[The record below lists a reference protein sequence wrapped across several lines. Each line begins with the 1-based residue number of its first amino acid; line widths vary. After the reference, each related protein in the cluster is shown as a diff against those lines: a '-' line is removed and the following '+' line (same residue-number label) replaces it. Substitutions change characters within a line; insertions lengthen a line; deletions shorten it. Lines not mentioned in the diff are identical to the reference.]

1 MKTTNKQTKSL
12 ILAAVMTAVTGSV
25 FAAGLDNTVNPTA
38 AHYGAEA
45 YGYTN
50 TINETGRSAFVVG
63 YKNTVSAN
71 NALVYGVENKAEGI
85 NSLVGGEYSKATGR
99 NSVAIGSSAQAL
111 KDNNFAIGSQARANG
126 TDALAF
132 GNGAYAENNSTV
144 AIGKTVKATGEGALA
159 IGFNSE
165 ASARNSIAIGGNVKK
180 PGDSINPPKI
190 VASGTS
196 SIAVGYGATAKGN
209 LGISIGENAYSEGS
223 GSAAI
228 GSWSIA
234 SGDHATA
241 VGGGY
246 ARADR
251 AVAVGSGSA
260 DGVDSVSM
268 GYYSRV
274 SAEGSVGIGRHVTI
288 DDNATNSVVIGSAS
302 SGVINDKKNV
312 VAIGA
317 DTYSAVENSVALGNY
332 ARADEV
338 VSTSSAN
345 IAGKTYDFAGKTAD
359 GTVSIG
365 GKIISGYE
373 TDSHGMPIVD
383 DNGNLIPIVDKT
395 AYRTITNVAAGR
407 VSATST
413 DAVNGSQLNATVEAI
428 NKNHKDIVDTAK
440 GLQMLGDVVADH
452 ETAIAA
458 NKQAAAD
465 AMAEA
470 KKHGSVVAGDNVVVT
485 TGTNANGG
493 VEYKVSTKKDVELN
507 SASFGSVSDPVHN
520 TITKDGMGV
529 FDGDVDTQYK
539 ASGMV
544 IENRD
549 NLDSATHDING
560 VTADSNGRHVAFTT
574 DGIDAGSQVIN
585 NVKAGVK
592 DTDAVNVKQ
601 LNESISTESVVSDN
615 QVDNIAAV
623 RVVNGKSTGDKNA
636 QYGVYVSRTTVDSIA
651 KASNR
656 FAGDDVIKVERWS
669 APANVADLTTFKYDG
684 SKAAAK
690 TPLTYKAN
698 GKTETTMLSNGLDFT
713 NGSNTTA
720 SVDVNGVVKY
730 DLNKD
735 ISVDSVTTGK
745 LVADKANIGG
755 VVIDNSGINAGGKTI
770 TNVARGV
777 NANDAVTVGQLNDV
791 RTAMSNG
798 DAATLNRANA
808 YTDARVSETTA
819 QNAALAALHPLD
831 FNKHDKF
838 QIATGVGNYKNKTAV
853 ALGAFYQ
860 PNENT
865 LLSLGATLG
874 AHRNVVNAGATFRF
888 GKHSEMNTDRH
899 DALENKVKT
908 LEETLADISAK
919 YDELLK
925 KVEEK

>member
-1 MKTTNKQTKSL
+1 MKTTNKKAITL
-12 ILAAVMTAVTGSV
+12 VAAMAAISGSV
-25 FAAGLDNTVNPTA
+25 FGAGVNNTVDPNA
-38 AHYGAEA
+38 ALYGAEA
-45 YGYTN
+45 YGKQNVVASTA
-50 TINETGRSAFVVG
+50 TSAFAVG
-63 YKNTVSAN
+63 YNNTVAGDNSF
-71 NALVYGVENKAEGI
+71 VYGNANKATGTNAI
-85 NSLVGGEYSKATGR
+85 AGGEYSRAAGR

-111 KDNNFAIGSQARANG
+111 QNDTFAIGSQARANG

-132 GNGAYAENNSTV
+132 GNGAYAESSSTV
-144 AIGKTVKATGEGALA
+144 AIGKTVKAEADSAVA
-159 IGFNSE
+159 IGVRTSASGNSTV
-165 ASARNSIAIGGNVKK
+165 AIGRDNSV
-180 PGDSINPPKI
+180 
-190 VASGTS
+190 TS
-196 SIAVGYGATAKGN
+196 
-209 LGISIGENAYSEGS
+209 
-223 GSAAI
+223 
-228 GSWSIA
+228 
-234 SGDHATA
+234 
-241 VGGGY
+241 
-246 ARADR
+246 ADTT
-251 AVAVGSGSA
+251 VVGSNNGTVA
-260 DGVDSVSM
+260 
-268 GYYSRV
+268 
-274 SAEGSVGIGRHVTI
+274 AEQ
-288 DDNATNSVVIGSAS
+288 SVVIGY
-302 SGVINDKKNV
+302 NNKV
-312 VAIGA
+312 VGTDPEQVVLGSNSKTGAQGAIAVGTHAEATAMDAIAIGNNTLA
-317 DTYSAVENSVALGNY
+317 DNANSVALGTNSVTD
-332 ARADEV
+332 AV
-338 VSTSSAN
+338 VNTSSA
-345 IAGKTYDFAGKTAD
+345 T
-359 GTVSIG
+359 IG
-365 GKIISGYE
+365 GKSYTFAG
-373 TDSHGMPIVD
+373 TNALSTLSVGSDSRSSA
-383 DNGNLIPIVDKT
+383 NGAADYK
-395 AYRTITNVAAGR
+395 RTVTNVAAGR

-428 NKNHKDIVDTAK
+428 NKNHKDILDTAT
-440 GLQMLGDVVADH
+440 GLQMLGDIVSDH
-452 ETAIAA
+452 ETQIAA

-470 KKHGSVVAGDNVVVT
+470 KKHTSVVAGDNVVVA

-493 VEYKVSTKKDVELN
+493 VEYKVSTKKDVDLS

-520 TITKDGMGV
+520 VITKDGMGV
-529 FDGDVDTQYK
+529 FDGDVDSQYK

-549 NLDSATHDING
+549 NLDTATHDING

-601 LNESISTESVVSDN
+601 LNDSISTESVVSDN

-623 RVVNGKSTGDKNA
+623 RVTNGKSTGDKNA

-656 FAGDDVIKVERWS
+656 FAGDDVIKVERWV
-669 APANVADLTTFKYDG
+669 APSNVADLTTFKYDG
-684 SKAAAK
+684 NKAATK

-698 GKTETTMLSNGLDFT
+698 GVTKTTMLSDGLDFT

-720 SVDVNGVVKY
+720 SVDANGVVKY

-735 ISVDSVTTGK
+735 ITVDSVKAGK
-745 LVADKANIGG
+745 VVADKANIAG
-755 VVIDNSGINAGGKTI
+755 VTIDNSGINAGDKTI
-770 TNVARGV
+770 TNVARGI
-777 NANDAVTVGQLNDV
+777 NANDAATVGQLNDV

-808 YTDARVSETTA
+808 YTDSRVSETTA

-865 LLSLGATLG
+865 MFSVGATLG

-899 DALENKVKT
+899 DALEAKVKT
-908 LEETLADISAK
+908 LEETLANISAK

>member
-1 MKTTNKQTKSL
+1 MKTTKANKTL
-12 ILAAVMTAVTGSV
+12 VILAAMAAISGNV
-25 FAAGLDNTVNPTA
+25 FAAGVNNSVDA
-38 AHYGAEA
+38 NASLYGAEA
-45 YGYTN
+45 YGKDNVIAATGTSAFAVGYNN
-50 TINETGRSAFVVG
+50 TISGDNSF
-63 YKNTVSAN
+63 
-71 NALVYGVENKAEGI
+71 VYGNANKATGTNAI
-85 NSLVGGEYSKATGR
+85 AGGEYSRAAGR

-111 KDNNFAIGSQARANG
+111 QNDTFAIGSQARANG

-132 GNGAYAENNSTV
+132 GNGAYAESSSTV
-144 AIGKTVKATGEGALA
+144 AIGKTVKAEADSAVA
-159 IGFNSE
+159 IGVRTSASGNSTV
-165 ASARNSIAIGGNVKK
+165 AIGRDNSV
-180 PGDSINPPKI
+180 
-190 VASGTS
+190 TS
-196 SIAVGYGATAKGN
+196 
-209 LGISIGENAYSEGS
+209 
-223 GSAAI
+223 
-228 GSWSIA
+228 
-234 SGDHATA
+234 
-241 VGGGY
+241 
-246 ARADR
+246 ADTT
-251 AVAVGSGSA
+251 VVGSNNGTVA
-260 DGVDSVSM
+260 
-268 GYYSRV
+268 
-274 SAEGSVGIGRHVTI
+274 AEQ
-288 DDNATNSVVIGSAS
+288 SVVIGY
-302 SGVINDKKNV
+302 NNKV
-312 VAIGA
+312 VGTDPEQVVLGSNSKTGAQGAIAVGTHAEATAMDAIAVGNNTLA
-317 DTYSAVENSVALGNY
+317 DNANSVALGTNSVTD
-332 ARADEV
+332 AV
-338 VSTSSAN
+338 VNTTSATIGGKSYTFAGTNALSTLSVGSDSRSSAN
-345 IAGKTYDFAGKTAD
+345 GAAD
-359 GTVSIG
+359 YKRTV
-365 GKIISGYE
+365 
-373 TDSHGMPIVD
+373 
-383 DNGNLIPIVDKT
+383 
-395 AYRTITNVAAGR
+395 TNVAAGR

-428 NKNHKDIVDTAK
+428 NKNHKDILDTAT
-440 GLQMLGDVVADH
+440 GLQMLGDIVSDH
-452 ETAIAA
+452 ETQIAA

-470 KKHGSVVAGDNVVVT
+470 KKHTSVAAGDNVVVT

-493 VEYKVSTKKDVELN
+493 IEYKVATKKDVSLD
-507 SASFGSVSDPVHN
+507 SASFGSVFDPVHN
-520 TITKDGMGV
+520 VITKNGMGV
-529 FDGDVDTQYK
+529 FDNDVDTQYK
-539 ASGMV
+539 ANGMIV
-544 IENRD
+544 ENRD
-549 NLDSATHDING
+549 NLDNATHDING

-574 DGIDAGSQVIN
+574 NGIDAGSQIIN
-585 NVKAGVK
+585 NVKAGVA

-601 LNESISTESVVSDN
+601 LNDSISTESVVSDN

-669 APANVADLTTFKYDG
+669 APSNVADLTTFKYDG
-684 SKAAAK
+684 NKAAAK

-698 GKTETTMLSNGLDFT
+698 GVEEKVMLSDGLNFT
-713 NGSNTTA
+713 NGNNTTA
-720 SVDVNGVVKY
+720 SVDANGVIKY

-755 VVIDNSGINAGGKTI
+755 VVIDNNGINAGDKVI
-770 TNVARGV
+770 SNVARGI

-791 RTAMSNG
+791 RAAMSNG

-865 LLSLGATLG
+865 MFSVGATLG

-899 DALENKVKT
+899 DALEAKVKS

-925 KVEEK
+925 KVENK

>member
-25 FAAGLDNTVNPTA
+25 FAVGLDNTVNPTA

-111 KDNNFAIGSQARANG
+111 RDNNFAIGSQARANG

-132 GNGAYAENNSTV
+132 GNGAYAESSSTV
-144 AIGKTVKATGEGALA
+144 AIGKTVKAEADSAVAIGVRTSASGNSTVAIGRDNSVTSSDTTVVGSNNGTVAAEQSVVIGYNNTVVGTDPEQVVLGSNSKTGAQGAVAIGTHAEATAMDALA
-159 IGFNSE
+159 IGNNTL
-165 ASARNSIAIGGNVKK
+165 A
-180 PGDSINPPKI
+180 
-190 VASGTS
+190 
-196 SIAVGYGATAKGN
+196 
-209 LGISIGENAYSEGS
+209 
-223 GSAAI
+223 
-228 GSWSIA
+228 
-234 SGDHATA
+234 
-241 VGGGY
+241 
-246 ARADR
+246 
-251 AVAVGSGSA
+251 
-260 DGVDSVSM
+260 
-268 GYYSRV
+268 
-274 SAEGSVGIGRHVTI
+274 
-288 DDNATNSVVIGSAS
+288 DNA
-302 SGVINDKKNV
+302 
-312 VAIGA
+312 
-317 DTYSAVENSVALGNY
+317 NSVALGTNSVTD
-332 ARADEV
+332 AV
-338 VSTSSAN
+338 VNTTSATIGGKVYNFAGTNALSTVSVGSDSRSSAN
-345 IAGKTYDFAGKTAD
+345 GAAD
-359 GTVSIG
+359 Y
-365 GKIISGYE
+365 K
-373 TDSHGMPIVD
+373 
-383 DNGNLIPIVDKT
+383 
-395 AYRTITNVAAGR
+395 RTITNVAAGR

-428 NKNHKDIVDTAK
+428 NKNHKDILDTAT
-440 GLQMLGDVVADH
+440 GLQMLGDIVSDH
-452 ETAIAA
+452 ETQIAA

-470 KKHGSVVAGDNVVVT
+470 KKHTSVAAGDNVVVT

-493 VEYKVSTKKDVELN
+493 IEYKVATKKDVSLD

-520 TITKDGMGV
+520 VITKDGMGV
-529 FDGDVDTQYK
+529 FDNDVDTQYK
-539 ASGMV
+539 ANGMIV
-544 IENRD
+544 ENRD
-549 NLDSATHDING
+549 NLDNATHDING
-560 VTADSNGRHVAFTT
+560 VTADSNGRHIAFTT
-574 DGIDAGSQVIN
+574 DGIDAGSQIIN
-585 NVKAGVK
+585 NVKAGVN

-601 LNESISTESVVSDN
+601 LNDSISTESVVSDN

-636 QYGVYVSRTTVDSIA
+636 QYGVYVSRTTIDNIA
-651 KASNR
+651 KGSNR
-656 FAGDDVIKVERWS
+656 FAGDDVIKVERWV
-669 APANVADLTTFKYDG
+669 APSNVADLTTFKYDG
-684 SKAAAK
+684 NKAATK
-690 TPLTYKAN
+690 TPLAYKAN
-698 GKTETTMLSNGLDFT
+698 GVEEKVMLSDGLNFT
-713 NGSNTTA
+713 NGNNTTA
-720 SVDVNGVVKY
+720 SVDSNGVVKY

-735 ISVDSVTTGK
+735 ITVDSVKAGK

-755 VVIDNSGINAGGKTI
+755 VTIDNSGINAGGKTI
-770 TNVARGV
+770 TNVARGI

-791 RTAMSNG
+791 RTAMANG

-808 YTDARVSETTA
+808 YTDSRVSETTA

-838 QIATGVGNYKNKTAV
+838 QIATGVGNYKNKTSV

-860 PNENT
+860 PNENV
-865 LLSLGATLG
+865 LLSVGATLG

-899 DALENKVKT
+899 DALEAKVKT

>member
-1 MKTTNKQTKSL
+1 MKTTKANKTL
-12 ILAAVMTAVTGSV
+12 VILAAMAAISGTT
-25 FAAGLDNTVNPTA
+25 FAAGVNNTVDPNA
-38 AHYGAEA
+38 ALYGAEA
-45 YGYTN
+45 YGKSNVIEAGGT
-50 TINETGRSAFVVG
+50 SAFAVG
-63 YKNTVSAN
+63 YNNTVSKD
-71 NALVYGVENKAEGI
+71 NAFVYGNANKAKGT
-85 NSLVGGEYSKATGR
+85 NSIAGGEYSTAAGR

-111 KDNNFAIGSQARANG
+111 RDNNFAIGSQARANG

-132 GNGAYAENNSTV
+132 GNGAYAENSSTI
-144 AIGKTVKATGEGALA
+144 AIGKTVKAEADSTVA
-159 IGFNSE
+159 IGVRTNASGNSTV
-165 ASARNSIAIGGNVKK
+165 AIGRDNSVAAANTTVIGSNNGSIAADQSVVVGYNNTV
-180 PGDSINPPKI
+180 
-190 VASGTS
+190 VGTDPEQLVFGS
-196 SIAVGYGATAKGN
+196 NSKTQGQGAIAVGTHAEATAMDAIALGN
-209 LGISIGENAYSEGS
+209 NTLADNANSV
-223 GSAAI
+223 AI
-228 GSWSIA
+228 G
-234 SGDHATA
+234 
-241 VGGGY
+241 
-246 ARADR
+246 
-251 AVAVGSGSA
+251 
-260 DGVDSVSM
+260 
-268 GYYSRV
+268 
-274 SAEGSVGIGRHVTI
+274 
-288 DDNATNSVVIGSAS
+288 TNSVTDGVVNTASA
-302 SGVINDKKNV
+302 
-312 VAIGA
+312 
-317 DTYSAVENSVALGNY
+317 T
-332 ARADEV
+332 
-338 VSTSSAN
+338 
-345 IAGKTYDFAGKTAD
+345 IAGKTYNFAGTNALS
-359 GTVSIG
+359 TVSVG
-365 GKIISGYE
+365 S
-373 TDSHGMPIVD
+373 DSRSSA
-383 DNGNLIPIVDKT
+383 NGAADYK
-395 AYRTITNVAAGR
+395 RTVTNVAAGR

-413 DAVNGSQLNATVEAI
+413 DAVNGSQLNATIEAI
-428 NKNHKDIVDTAK
+428 NKNHQDIADTAT
-440 GLQMLGDVVADH
+440 GLQMLGDIVSDH
-452 ETAIAA
+452 ETQIAA

-470 KKHGSVVAGDNVVVT
+470 KKHVSVVAGDNVEVT

-493 VEYKVSTKKDVELN
+493 TEYKVATKKDVNL
-507 SASFGSVSDPVHN
+507 SSTSFGSVSDPVHN
-520 TITKDGMGV
+520 VITKDGMGV
-529 FDGDVDTQYK
+529 FDNDVDTQYK
-539 ASGMV
+539 ANGMIV
-544 IENRD
+544 ENRD
-549 NLDSATHDING
+549 NLDNATHDING

-574 DGIDAGSQVIN
+574 DGIDAGSQIIN
-585 NVKAGVK
+585 NVKGGVN

-601 LNESISTESVVSDN
+601 LNDSISTESVVSDN

-669 APANVADLTTFKYDG
+669 APSNVADLTTFKYDS

-698 GKTETTMLSNGLDFT
+698 GVEEKVMLSDGLNFT
-713 NGSNTTA
+713 NGNNTTA
-720 SVDVNGVVKY
+720 SVDANGVVKY

-755 VVIDNSGINAGGKTI
+755 VTIDGAGINAGAKTI
-770 TNVARGV
+770 TNVARGI
-777 NANDAVTVGQLNDV
+777 NANDAATVGQLNDV

-865 LLSLGATLG
+865 MFSVGATLG

-899 DALENKVKT
+899 DALEAKVKT

-925 KVEEK
+925 KVENK

>member
-1 MKTTNKQTKSL
+1 
-12 ILAAVMTAVTGSV
+12 MTAVTGSV

-132 GNGAYAENNSTV
+132 GNGAYAESSSTI
-144 AIGKTVKATGEGALA
+144 AIGKTVKAEADSTVA
-159 IGFNSE
+159 IGVRTNASGNSTV
-165 ASARNSIAIGGNVKK
+165 AIGRDNSV
-180 PGDSINPPKI
+180 
-190 VASGTS
+190 TS
-196 SIAVGYGATAKGN
+196 
-209 LGISIGENAYSEGS
+209 
-223 GSAAI
+223 
-228 GSWSIA
+228 
-234 SGDHATA
+234 
-241 VGGGY
+241 
-246 ARADR
+246 ADTT
-251 AVAVGSGSA
+251 VVGSNNGTVA
-260 DGVDSVSM
+260 
-268 GYYSRV
+268 
-274 SAEGSVGIGRHVTI
+274 AEQ
-288 DDNATNSVVIGSAS
+288 SVVIGYNNTIV
-302 SGVINDKKNV
+302 GTDPEQV
-312 VAIGA
+312 VLGSNSKTGAQGAIAVGTHAEATAMDAIAVGNNTLA
-317 DTYSAVENSVALGNY
+317 DNANSVALGTNSVTD
-332 ARADEV
+332 AV
-338 VSTSSAN
+338 VNTTSATIGGKSYTFAGTNALSTLSVGSDSRSSAN
-345 IAGKTYDFAGKTAD
+345 GAAD
-359 GTVSIG
+359 Y
-365 GKIISGYE
+365 K
-373 TDSHGMPIVD
+373 
-383 DNGNLIPIVDKT
+383 
-395 AYRTITNVAAGR
+395 RTITNVAAGR

-428 NKNHKDIVDTAK
+428 NKNHKDILDTAT
-440 GLQMLGDVVADH
+440 GLQMLGDIVSDH
-452 ETAIAA
+452 ETQIAA

-470 KKHGSVVAGDNVVVT
+470 KKHTSVAAGDNVVVT

-493 VEYKVSTKKDVELN
+493 IEYKVATKKDVSLD
-507 SASFGSVSDPVHN
+507 SASFGSASDPVHN
-520 TITKDGMGV
+520 VITKDGMGV
-529 FDGDVDTQYK
+529 FDNDVDTQYK
-539 ASGMV
+539 ANGMIV
-544 IENRD
+544 ENRD
-549 NLDSATHDING
+549 NLDNATHDING

-574 DGIDAGSQVIN
+574 DGIDAGSQIIN
-585 NVKAGVK
+585 NVKAGVV

-601 LNESISTESVVSDN
+601 LNDSISTESVVSDN

-669 APANVADLTTFKYDG
+669 APSNVADLTTFKYDG

-698 GKTETTMLSNGLDFT
+698 GVEEKVMLSDGLNFT
-713 NGSNTTA
+713 NGNNTTA
-720 SVDVNGVVKY
+720 SVDANGVVKY

-735 ISVDSVTTGK
+735 ITVDSVKAGK

-755 VVIDNSGINAGGKTI
+755 VTIDNSGINAGGKTI
-770 TNVARGV
+770 TNVARGI
-777 NANDAVTVGQLNDV
+777 NANDAATVGQLNDV
-791 RTAMSNG
+791 RTAMANG
-798 DAATLNRANA
+798 DASTLNRANA
-808 YTDARVSETTA
+808 YTDSRVSETTA

-838 QIATGVGNYKNKTAV
+838 QIATGVGNYKNKTSV

-899 DALENKVKT
+899 DALEAKVKT
-908 LEETLADISAK
+908 LEETLANISAK

-925 KVEEK
+925 KVEETK

>member
-1 MKTTNKQTKSL
+1 MKTTSKQTKSL

-25 FAAGLDNTVNPTA
+25 FAAGVNNTIAPNA
-38 AHYGAEA
+38 ALYGAEA
-45 YGYTN
+45 YGKSNVIEAGGT
-50 TINETGRSAFVVG
+50 SAFAVG
-63 YKNTVSAN
+63 YNNTVSKD
-71 NALVYGVENKAEGI
+71 NAFVYGNANKAEGT
-85 NSLVGGEYSKATGR
+85 NSIAGGEYSTAAGR

-111 KDNNFAIGSQARANG
+111 RDNNFAIGSQARANG
-126 TDALAF
+126 EDALAF
-132 GNGAYAENNSTV
+132 GNGSYAENTATV
-144 AIGKTVKATGEGALA
+144 AIGKTVKATGEGSLA
-159 IGFNSE
+159 VGFNAE
-165 ASARNSIAIGGNVKK
+165 ASASNSIAIGGNVRQ
-180 PGDSINPPKI
+180 PGDVITGEPKT
-190 VASGTS
+190 VASGRQ
-196 SIAVGYGATAKGN
+196 SIALGYRATAKGS

-223 GSAAI
+223 TSVAI
-228 GSWSIA
+228 GGWSIA
-234 SGDHATA
+234 SGDGATA
-241 VGGGY
+241 VGGGH

-251 AVAVGSGSA
+251 AVVVGSGNA
-260 DGVDSVSM
+260 DGKDSVSM
-268 GYYSRV
+268 GSYSRV
-274 SAEGSVGIGRHVTI
+274 YAEGAIGIGRNVFI
-288 DDNATNSVVIGSAS
+288 DDSATDSVVIGSS
-302 SGVINDKKNV
+302 SDTITKKNV
-312 VAIGA
+312 TAIGA
-317 DTYSAVENSVALGNY
+317 HTTSEVENSVALGTS

-345 IAGKTYDFAGKTAD
+345 IAGKTYNFAGKTAD

-373 TDSHGMPIVD
+373 TDRYGIPIFD
-383 DNGNLIPIVDKT
+383 DNGNMIPIVDKT
-395 AYRTITNVAAGR
+395 TYRTITNVAAGR

-428 NKNHKDIVDTAK
+428 NKNHQDIADTAR
-440 GLQMLGDVVADH
+440 GLQMLGDIVSDH
-452 ETAIAA
+452 ETQIAA

-470 KKHGSVVAGDNVVVT
+470 KKHTSVAAGDNVVVT
-485 TGTNANGG
+485 TGINANGG
-493 VEYKVSTKKDVELN
+493 VEYKVATKKDVSLD
-507 SASFGSVSDPVHN
+507 SASFGSVYDPVHN
-520 TITKDGMGV
+520 VITKDGMGV
-529 FDGDVDTQYK
+529 FNGDVDAQYK
-539 ASGMV
+539 ANGVV

-560 VTADSNGRHVAFTT
+560 VTADSNNRHVAFTT
-574 DGIDAGSQVIN
+574 DGIDAGSQIIN
-585 NVKAGVK
+585 NVKAGVN
-592 DTDAVNVKQ
+592 DTDAVNIKQ
-601 LNESISTESVVSDN
+601 LNDSISTESVVSDN

-669 APANVADLTTFKYDG
+669 APSNVADLTTFKYDG
-684 SKAAAK
+684 NKAAAK

-698 GKTETTMLSNGLDFT
+698 GVEEKVMLSDGLNFT
-713 NGSNTTA
+713 NGNNTTA
-720 SVDVNGVVKY
+720 SVDTNGVVKY

-735 ISVDSVTTGK
+735 ISVDSVTTTK
-745 LVADKANIGG
+745 LMADKANIGG
-755 VVIDNSGINAGGKTI
+755 VTIDNSGINAGGKTI
-770 TNVARGV
+770 TNVARGI

-791 RTAMSNG
+791 RTAMANG

-831 FNKHDKF
+831 FNKHDKL
-838 QIATGVGNYKNKTAV
+838 QIATGVGNYKNKTSV

-908 LEETLADISAK
+908 LEETLANISAK

>member
-1 MKTTNKQTKSL
+1 MKTTKANKTL
-12 ILAAVMTAVTGSV
+12 VILAAMAAISGTT
-25 FAAGLDNTVNPTA
+25 FAAGVNNTVDPNA
-38 AHYGAEA
+38 SLYGAEA
-45 YGYTN
+45 YGKSNVIEAGGT
-50 TINETGRSAFVVG
+50 SAFAVG
-63 YKNTVSAN
+63 YNNTVSKD
-71 NALVYGVENKAEGI
+71 NAFVYGNANKAKGT
-85 NSLVGGEYSKATGR
+85 NSIAGGEYSTAAGR

-132 GNGAYAENNSTV
+132 GNGAYAESSSTV
-144 AIGKTVKATGEGALA
+144 AIGKTVKAEADSAVA
-159 IGFNSE
+159 IGVRTSASGNSTV
-165 ASARNSIAIGGNVKK
+165 AIGRDNSV
-180 PGDSINPPKI
+180 
-190 VASGTS
+190 TS
-196 SIAVGYGATAKGN
+196 SDTTV
-209 LGISIGENAYSEGS
+209 
-223 GSAAI
+223 
-228 GSWSIA
+228 
-234 SGDHATA
+234 
-241 VGGGY
+241 
-246 ARADR
+246 
-251 AVAVGSGSA
+251 VGSNNGT
-260 DGVDSVSM
+260 
-268 GYYSRV
+268 V
-274 SAEGSVGIGRHVTI
+274 SAEQ
-288 DDNATNSVVIGSAS
+288 SVVIGYNNKVV
-302 SGVINDKKNV
+302 GTDPEQVILGSNSKTGAQG
-312 VAIGA
+312 AIAVGTHAEATAMDAIAVGNNTLA
-317 DTYSAVENSVALGNY
+317 DNANSVALGTNSVTD
-332 ARADEV
+332 AV
-338 VSTSSAN
+338 VNTTSATIGGKSYTFAGTNALSTLSVGSDSRSSAN
-345 IAGKTYDFAGKTAD
+345 GAAD
-359 GTVSIG
+359 YKRTV
-365 GKIISGYE
+365 
-373 TDSHGMPIVD
+373 
-383 DNGNLIPIVDKT
+383 
-395 AYRTITNVAAGR
+395 TNVAAGR

-428 NKNHKDIVDTAK
+428 NKNHKDILDTAT
-440 GLQMLGDVVADH
+440 GLQMLGDIVSDH
-452 ETAIAA
+452 ETQIAA

-470 KKHGSVVAGDNVVVT
+470 KKHGSVIAGDNVEVT

-493 VEYKVSTKKDVELN
+493 TEYKVATKKDVNLS

-520 TITKDGMGV
+520 VITKNGMGV
-529 FDGDVDTQYK
+529 FDNDVDTQYK
-539 ASGMV
+539 VNGMIV
-544 IENRD
+544 ENRD
-549 NLDSATHDING
+549 NLDNATHDING
-560 VTADSNGRHVAFTT
+560 VTADSNGRHIAFTT
-574 DGIDAGSQVIN
+574 DGIDAGSQIIN
-585 NVKAGVK
+585 NVKAGVA

-601 LNESISTESVVSDN
+601 LNDSISTESVVSDN

-698 GKTETTMLSNGLDFT
+698 GVVETTMLSNGLDFT

-720 SVDVNGVVKY
+720 SVDANGVVKY

-745 LVADKANIGG
+745 LVADKANIAG
-755 VVIDNSGINAGGKTI
+755 VTIDNNGINAGGKTI
-770 TNVARGV
+770 TNVARGI

-808 YTDARVSETTA
+808 YTDSRVSETTA

-838 QIATGVGNYKNKTAV
+838 QVATGVGNYKNKTSV
-853 ALGAFYQ
+853 ALGMFYQ
-860 PNENT
+860 PNENI
-865 LLSLGATLG
+865 LLSLGSTLG

-899 DALENKVKT
+899 DAVEAKVKT
-908 LEETLADISAK
+908 LEEKLADISAK

-925 KVEEK
+925 KVENK

>member
-111 KDNNFAIGSQARANG
+111 RDNNFAIGSQARANG
-126 TDALAF
+126 EDALAF
-132 GNGAYAENNSTV
+132 GNGSYAENTATV

-159 IGFNSE
+159 IGHNVE
-165 ASARNSIAIGGNVKK
+165 ATARNSIAIGGNVKK

-234 SGDHATA
+234 SGDHAVA
-241 VGGGY
+241 LGGGH

-251 AVAVGSGSA
+251 AVAVGGGEA
-260 DGVDSVSM
+260 DGIESVSM
-268 GYYSRV
+268 GYYSRAH
-274 SAEGSVGIGRHVTI
+274 AEGSVAIGRNSFV
-288 DDNATNSVVIGSAS
+288 DENATNSVVIGSAS
-302 SGVINDKKNV
+302 SGVVNDKKNV

-317 DTYSAVENSVALGNY
+317 DTYSAVENSVALGNQS
-332 ARADEV
+332 RADEV

-345 IAGKTYDFAGKTAD
+345 IAGKTYSFAGNTAD

-365 GKIISGYE
+365 GKVIDGYE
-373 TDSHGMPIVD
+373 TDRYGMPILD
-383 DNGNLIPIVDKT
+383 DNGNMIPIVSKT
-395 AYRTITNVAAGR
+395 AHRTITNVAAGR
-407 VSATST
+407 ISDTST
-413 DAVNGSQLNATVEAI
+413 DAVNGSQLNAAI
-428 NKNHKDIVDTAK
+428 KGIDKNHQDIVDTAK

-452 ETAIAA
+452 EVAIAS

-470 KKHGSVVAGDNVVVT
+470 KKHTSVVAGDNVVVT
-485 TGTNANGG
+485 KQTNSNGG
-493 VEYKVSTKKDVELN
+493 TEYKVALKDEVG
-507 SASFGSVSDPVHN
+507 FGSDSDAVHN
-520 TITKDGMGV
+520 VVNKNGMTA
-529 FDGDVDTQYK
+529 FNGDVDTRFD
-539 ASGMV
+539 ANGMY

-549 NLDSATHDING
+549 NLDNATHDING
-560 VTADSNGRHVAFTT
+560 VTADSNNRHVAFTT
-574 DGIDAGSQVIN
+574 NGIDAGNQVIN
-585 NVKAGVK
+585 NVAAGTK
-592 DTDAVNVKQ
+592 DTDAVNLKQ
-601 LNESISTESVVSDN
+601 LKDSVSTESVVADN
-615 QVDNIAAV
+615 RVDNIASV
-623 RVVNGKSTGDKNA
+623 GVVNGKSTGDANA
-636 QYGVYVSRTTVDSIA
+636 QYGVYVSKNTVRNIA
-651 KASNR
+651 KDAIE
-656 FAGDDVIKVERWS
+656 FKGDDVIKVTRQVNANGADVVATTYNS
-669 APANVADLTTFKYDG
+669 AN
-684 SKAAAK
+684 AAK
-690 TPLTYKAN
+690 VTPLTYKAN
-698 GKTETTMLSNGLDFT
+698 GTTETTMLGNGLDFT
-713 NGSNTTA
+713 NGRNTTA
-720 SVDVNGVVKY
+720 SVAANGVVKY

-735 ISVDSVTTGK
+735 ITVDSVTAGK
-745 LVADKANIGG
+745 VVADKANIGG
-755 VVIDNSGINAGGKTI
+755 VTIDNSGINAGGKTI
-770 TNVARGV
+770 TNVARGI
-777 NANDAVTVGQLNDV
+777 NANDAATVGQLNDV

-798 DAATLNRANA
+798 DAATLSRANR
-808 YTDARVSETTA
+808 YTDSRVSETTA
-819 QNAALAALHPLD
+819 QNAALAALHPLE

-838 QIATGVGNYKNKTAV
+838 QVATGVGNYKNKTAM
-853 ALGAFYQ
+853 ALGVFYQ

-925 KVEEK
+925 KVENK

>member
-1 MKTTNKQTKSL
+1 MKTTKANKTL
-12 ILAAVMTAVTGSV
+12 VILAAMAAISGNV
-25 FAAGLDNTVNPTA
+25 FAAGVNNTVDPNA
-38 AHYGAEA
+38 VLYGAEA
-45 YGYTN
+45 YGKDN
-50 TINETGRSAFVVG
+50 VIAATGTSAFAVG
-63 YKNTVSAN
+63 YNNTVAGDNSF
-71 NALVYGVENKAEGI
+71 VYGNANKATGTNAI
-85 NSLVGGEYSKATGR
+85 AGGEYSRAAGR

-111 KDNNFAIGSQARANG
+111 QNDTFAIGSQARANG

-132 GNGAYAENNSTV
+132 GNGAYAESSSTV
-144 AIGKTVKATGEGALA
+144 AIGKTVKAEADSAVA
-159 IGFNSE
+159 IGVRTSASGNSTV
-165 ASARNSIAIGGNVKK
+165 AIGRDNSV
-180 PGDSINPPKI
+180 
-190 VASGTS
+190 TS
-196 SIAVGYGATAKGN
+196 
-209 LGISIGENAYSEGS
+209 
-223 GSAAI
+223 
-228 GSWSIA
+228 
-234 SGDHATA
+234 
-241 VGGGY
+241 
-246 ARADR
+246 ADTT
-251 AVAVGSGSA
+251 VVGSNNGTVA
-260 DGVDSVSM
+260 
-268 GYYSRV
+268 
-274 SAEGSVGIGRHVTI
+274 AEQ
-288 DDNATNSVVIGSAS
+288 SVVIGY
-302 SGVINDKKNV
+302 NNKV
-312 VAIGA
+312 VGTDPEQVVLGSNSKTGAQGAIAVGTHAEATAMDAIAIGNNTLA
-317 DTYSAVENSVALGNY
+317 DNANSVALGTNSVTD
-332 ARADEV
+332 AV
-338 VSTSSAN
+338 VNTTSATIGGKVYNFAGTNALSTVSVGSDSRSSAN
-345 IAGKTYDFAGKTAD
+345 GAAD
-359 GTVSIG
+359 Y
-365 GKIISGYE
+365 K
-373 TDSHGMPIVD
+373 
-383 DNGNLIPIVDKT
+383 
-395 AYRTITNVAAGR
+395 RTITNVAAGR

-428 NKNHKDIVDTAK
+428 NKNHKDILDTAT
-440 GLQMLGDVVADH
+440 GLQMLGDIVSDH
-452 ETAIAA
+452 ETQIAA

-470 KKHGSVVAGDNVVVT
+470 KRHASVAAGDNVVVT

-493 VEYKVSTKKDVELN
+493 IEYKVATKKDVSLD
-507 SASFGSVSDPVHN
+507 SASFGSVFDPVHN
-520 TITKDGMGV
+520 VITKNGMGV
-529 FDGDVDTQYK
+529 FDNDVDTQYK
-539 ASGMV
+539 ANGMIV
-544 IENRD
+544 ENRD
-549 NLDSATHDING
+549 NLDNATHDING

-574 DGIDAGSQVIN
+574 DGIDAGSQIIN
-585 NVKAGVK
+585 NVKAGVA

-601 LNESISTESVVSDN
+601 LNDSISTESVVSDN

-684 SKAAAK
+684 NKAADK

-720 SVDVNGVVKY
+720 SVDANGVVKY

-755 VVIDNSGINAGGKTI
+755 VVIDNSGINAGDKVI
-770 TNVARGV
+770 SNVARGI

-791 RTAMSNG
+791 RAAMSNG

-865 LLSLGATLG
+865 MFSVGATLG

-899 DALENKVKT
+899 DALEAKVKT
-908 LEETLADISAK
+908 LEETLANISAK